1 VNKNNSRW
9 LEPLLAKALSVFP
22 VVVVA
27 GARQVGKTTL
37 VRNLCPGP
45 KRRYFTLDSL
55 DVLSQAKESPDSL
68 LEDLPVTLDEVQR
81 APELLLA
88 VKRAVD
94 RGRVAGGILLTGSA
108 NFSLLRSVADSLAGR
123 AVYLELS
130 PFCKE
135 EWEGSR
141 KSLDLIDG
149 LFREK
154 LDIDAWEGPRVD
166 WRQMLCRG
174 GFPPALEIED
184 DAARGMWF
192 GGYVQ
197 TYLER
202 DLRQLSNVGNLG
214 DFQMLMRLAAGRTA
228 RLLNESDLARDAGI
242 SQPTCHR
249 HMQWLEVGCLI
260 SRLEAFHANA
270 SSGMRKAKKLMWQDS
285 GLAAWLAGIC
295 CADDVSKRPDEGF
308 WLEQAVFQTLQAWR
322 AMDSASRRITHW
334 RDGGKRDVDF
344 ILETPE
350 GIVGLEIKA
359 SQNVTPSDGIG
370 LRALC
375 AAMPK
380 GRPFLRGI
388 VLYGGTEPRSLGG
401 QISALPWSYL
411 M

>member
-94 RGRVAGGILLTGSA
+94 RGRVKGGILLTGSA

-174 GFPPALEIED
+174 GFPPALEIKD

-388 VLYGGTEPRSLGG
+388 VLYGGSEPRSLGG

>member
-1 VNKNNSRW
+1 LSQ
-9 LEPLLAKALSVFP
+9 ALSIFP

-37 VRNLCPGP
+37 VRDLCPGP

-108 NFSLLRSVADSLAGR
+108 NFSLLRPVADSLAGR

-130 PFCKE
+130 PFCKG
-135 EWEGSR
+135 EWEGCR

-154 LDIDAWEGPRVD
+154 LAFDDWEGPRLD

>member
-1 VNKNNSRW
+1 MNKSHSRW
-9 LEPLLAKALSVFP
+9 LEPLLARALAVFP

-37 VRNLCPGP
+37 VRDMCPGP
-45 KRRYFTLDSL
+45 KRRYYTLDSMDIL
-55 DVLSQAKESPDSL
+55 AQAKESPDSL

-88 VKRAVD
+88 VKQAVD

-130 PFCKE
+130 PFCKG

-141 KSLDLIDG
+141 KSLDLLEG
-149 LFREK
+149 LFKER

-202 DLRQLSNVGNLG
+202 DLRQLSNIGNLG
-214 DFQMLMRLAAGRTA
+214 DFQTLMRLAAGRTA

-260 SRLEAFHANA
+260 SRLEAFHVNT
-270 SSGMRKAKKLMWQDS
+270 SSGMRKAKKLMWQDA
-285 GLAAWLAGIC
+285 GLAAWLAGIRSPV
-295 CADDVSKRPDEGF
+295 DVVNRPDEGF
-308 WLEQAVFQTLQAWR
+308 WLEQAIFQTLQVWR
-322 AMDSASRRITHW
+322 GMDTTMRRITHW

-344 ILETPE
+344 ILETPQ

-359 SQNVTPSDGIG
+359 SHTVTPSDCTG
-370 LRALC
+370 LRALS

-380 GRPFLRGI
+380 GRPFLRGV
-388 VLYGGTEPRSLGG
+388 VLHGGTESRSMGEN
-401 QISALPWSYL
+401 IYALPWSHL
-411 M
+411 V